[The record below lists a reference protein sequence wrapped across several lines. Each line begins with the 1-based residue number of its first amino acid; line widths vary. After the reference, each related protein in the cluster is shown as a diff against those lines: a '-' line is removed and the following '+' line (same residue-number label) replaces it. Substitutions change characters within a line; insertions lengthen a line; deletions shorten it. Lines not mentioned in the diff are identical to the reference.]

1 MIFLKKK
8 RIRFVATAF
17 ILSFFWGIN
26 LLQAETDS
34 DQDGLPDSW
43 ELEYELNPAD
53 PSDAESDNDQDS
65 LTALQEFELKT
76 NPTLYDTQGYGLS
89 DSLLLD
95 LQGYYPLNEI
105 ESIVAFDQT
114 PYQRHG
120 FVYEGGKWN
129 PQIGVG
135 GALELNNTLGYLHI
149 DGSLIHQQTNVTI
162 SLLFRTQ
169 HPGKQ
174 MLVNAGSEQSM
185 YEILGYLWQSD
196 YLWFISGINGFTDWQ
211 TESLADNQWH
221 RIAFVR
227 NATDQSLS
235 VWVDDHLVG
244 QANRPLGPLNIAPN
258 GFIFGRGAWGWTTY
272 GEFDE
277 VRIYNRVLKPE
288 ELQELY
294 KKSDMDKDG
303 LADYWELKNFGSTM
317 VKEGNEDDADLDGMS
332 DTWELEF
339 GLNPADPSDATS
351 DEDQDSLTA
360 LLEFQ
365 LQTSPLLYD
374 TYGYGMSDSL
384 LLGLQGYYPLNE
396 TEGMVAYDQSSYQ
409 RNGSLQD
416 GGAWKPEAGVGGALS
431 LNNTYGYLQLNG
443 DLVDAQNNVTISFL
457 LKTQHPGKQMLFN
470 AVSEKSV
477 YELVGYLWES
487 DYLWWISGVEGFTDW
502 PITSLA
508 DDQWHRLTFV
518 RDGSVQKL
526 KVWVDDQLVGDVSR
540 TIVPLNVSS
549 NGFLFGRGA
558 WGWPTFAEFDEVR
571 IYNRA
576 LKTTEVQELYSKSDM
591 DQDGLPDSWELKYFG
606 NSVDQSGWDDADGDG
621 KSNQEEQQQGTD
633 PNDYYE
639 GFSPTLTIV
648 SGNQQ
653 KGSIN
658 QFLPQPLVIK
668 VEKEG
673 QPMANAPVTFTV
685 LSGEGK
691 LATYNDVNLP
701 LLDTV
706 EVKSDG
712 QGLARIYYKQALNYN
727 TASTIQAQANQS
739 AVEFQATTLTY
750 EESDSDND
758 GMLDPWENTYGL
770 NPLDDNDCLQDLDGD
785 RIPNVYEFANNTL
798 PNDKDSFPAP
808 HHIVDPVNGA
818 NSPNDNIYKTITEA
832 ISKASAQTNVY
843 SVIFVKAATYQE
855 SVNPLW
861 KRVLLLGELGQE
873 SLPIISSKSN
883 NEAFEAFNEKDNCW
897 VLDGFVI
904 THQPGFKS
912 SGINV
917 SMGKNNM
924 ALISHCIIQGNSDV
938 GKAGGIHLDAGR
950 LWVNHCLIVDNKT
963 SNAAS
968 GKGIYVGLKGHL
980 YLQNSIVWN
989 EDEENKKQIYLTN
1002 KGKVSVSHSFVMNGE
1017 HGAWGESPGLI
1028 PNSFRLKSSSL
1039 ARNAG
1044 ANLAV
1049 SRWDWDGEWR
1059 NDPLDIGVDEFVDS
1073 DNDGMADAWEVLQ
1086 GFDKNNPEDA
1096 NGDGD
1101 ADGLTNVGEYEA
1113 GSSLQSDD
1121 TDGDGL
1127 KDGEEV
1133 NIYQSDPTKVD
1144 SDDDGMPDAW
1154 EVNYGLDPATS
1165 SADMDHDE
1173 DGLSNY
1179 EEYLLQQTYGETL
1192 DPTNADSN
1200 GDGVVDGISIQLN
1213 INPVD
1218 LDVDKD
1224 GLINSVEIEEVGTS
1238 PFLPDTDGDGVNDK
1252 DDAFPLDPNQSQL
1265 PPADPQDEEAPIITL
1280 KEPEIAV
1287 QIF

>member
-1 MIFLKKK
+1 MISLEKK
-8 RIRFVATAF
+8 RVSLALFSL
-17 ILSFFWGIN
+17 ILGFFLEAN
-26 LLQAETDS
+26 YLYAEPDS
-34 DQDGLPDSW
+34 DQDGLPDAW
-43 ELEYELNPAD
+43 ELEYGLD
-53 PSDAESDNDQDS
+53 PTDSLDAKGDDDQDS
-65 LTALQEFELKT
+65 LTALQEYQLKT
-76 NPTLYDTQGYGLS
+76 NPTLYDTQGFGMS
-89 DSLLLD
+89 DSLLLG
-95 LQGYYPLNEI
+95 LQGYYPLNET

-120 FVYEGGKWN
+120 YVYEGGAWN

-135 GALELNNTLGYLHI
+135 GALELNNTLGYLQI
-149 DGSLIHQQTNVTI
+149 DGGLINQQTNVTI
-162 SLLFRTQ
+162 SFLFRTQ
-169 HPGKQ
+169 YPGKQ
-174 MLVNAGSEQSM
+174 ILVNAGNEQSS
-185 YEILGYLWQSD
+185 YELVGFFWESD
-196 YLWFISGINGFTDWQ
+196 YLWFISDINGFTDWQ

-221 RIAFVR
+221 RFAFVR
-227 NATDQSLS
+227 DAQGQSLS

-244 QANRPLGPLNIAPN
+244 QANRSLGPLNIAPN

-294 KKSDMDKDG
+294 NKSDMDKDG
-303 LADYWELKNFGSTM
+303 LADYWELENFGNTM
-317 VKEGNEDDADLDGMS
+317 TKNGNEGDADLDGMS
-332 DTWELEF
+332 DTWELEY
-339 GLNPADPSDATS
+339 GLNPADPSDANS
-351 DEDQDSLTA
+351 DDDQDSLTA
-360 LLEFQ
+360 LQEFK
-365 LQTSPLLYD
+365 LQTNPTLYD

-384 LLGLQGYYPLNE
+384 FLGLQGYYPLNE
-396 TEGMVAYDQSSYQ
+396 AEGMVAYDQSSYQ
-409 RNGSLQD
+409 RNGFLQE
-416 GGAWKPEAGVGGALS
+416 GGVWKPAAGVGGALS
-431 LNNTYGYLQLNG
+431 LDNTYGYLQLNG
-443 DLVDAQNNVTISFL
+443 DLVDGQNNVTISFL
-457 LKTQHPGKQMLFN
+457 LKTQYSGKQMLFN
-470 AVSEKSV
+470 AINEQST
-477 YELVGYLWES
+477 YELVGYLWQS
-487 DYLWWISGVEGFTDW
+487 NYLWWISGVVGFTDW

-508 DDQWHRLTFV
+508 DNQWHRLTFI
-518 RDGSVQKL
+518 RDGSEQKL
-526 KVWVDDQLVGDVSR
+526 KIWVDDQFIGDADRSI
-540 TIVPLNVSS
+540 TPLNVSS
-549 NGFLFGRGA
+549 NGFLLGRGA

-571 IYNRA
+571 IYDRA

-591 DQDGLPDSWELKYFG
+591 DQDGLPDVWELKYFG

-639 GFSPTLTIV
+639 GFSPTLTITQ
-648 SGNQQ
+648 GNNQ
-653 KGSIN
+653 KSSPN
-658 QFLPQPLVIK
+658 QFLPQALTVK
-668 VEKEG
+668 VTKEG
-673 QPMANAPVTFTV
+673 QSMINAPITFTV
-685 LSGEGK
+685 LSGGGK
-691 LATYNDVNLP
+691 LSLNNDGNTP
-701 LLDTV
+701 LLEAIET
-706 EVKSDG
+706 KSDG

-739 AVEFQATTLTY
+739 AMEFQATTSTY

-770 NPLDDNDCLQDLDGD
+770 NPFDDTDCLQDLDGD

-798 PNDKDSFPAP
+798 PNDKDSFPVP

-818 NSPNDNIYKTITEA
+818 NSPNDNIYKTIAEA

-855 SVNPLW
+855 SINPLW
-861 KRVLLLGELGQE
+861 KRVLLLGELGQG
-873 SLPIISSKSN
+873 SLPAISSKSN
-883 NEAFEAFNEKDNCW
+883 NEAFEAFNEKDNHW
-897 VLDGFVI
+897 ALDGFVI

-924 ALISHCIIQGNSDV
+924 ASISHCIIQGNSDV

-950 LWVNHCLIVDNKT
+950 LWVNHCLIVENKT

-1002 KGKVSVSHSFVMNGE
+1002 KGEINVSHSFVMNGE
-1017 HGAWGESPGLI
+1017 HGAWGENPGLI
-1028 PNSFRLKSSSL
+1028 PNSFRLKASSA

-1044 ANLAV
+1044 ANLAL
-1049 SRWDWDGEWR
+1049 SRWDVDGEWR
-1059 NDPLDIGVDEFVDS
+1059 NDPVDVGVDEFVDT
-1073 DNDGMADAWEVLQ
+1073 DNDGMPDAWEMKQ

-1113 GSSLQSDD
+1113 GTSLQLAD

-1133 NIYQSDPTKVD
+1133 NVYQSDPKKID
-1144 SDDDGMPDAW
+1144 SDGDGMPDGW
-1154 EVNYGLDPATS
+1154 EVSYGFDPATS
-1165 SADMDHDE
+1165 SADVDHDG
-1173 DGLSNY
+1173 DGLSDY

-1192 DPTNADSN
+1192 DPTNPDSN
-1200 GDGVVDGISIQLN
+1200 GDGVIDGVSIQLN

-1224 GLINSVEIEEVGTS
+1224 GLINAVEIDEIGTN

-1265 PPADPQDEEAPIITL
+1265 PPGDPQDEEAPIITL
-1280 KEPEIAV
+1280 KKPENAV
-1287 QIF
+1287 LIF